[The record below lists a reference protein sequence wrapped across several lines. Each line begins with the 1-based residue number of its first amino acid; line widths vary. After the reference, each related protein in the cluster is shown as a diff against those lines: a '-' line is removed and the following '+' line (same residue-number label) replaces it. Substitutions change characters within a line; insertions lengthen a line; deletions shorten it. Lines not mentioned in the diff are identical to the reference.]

1 LELTNAAGARLHS
14 QSRTTASARV
24 AVLMASVS
32 RMAGGVFWAVRSLT
46 EALHRKGAE
55 IAVFGGLDECSPE
68 DTASWRG
75 PSVNAFPQRGPR
87 SFGYQPELRS
97 AVTHFSPDL
106 LHVHGLWMYPS
117 VVARWASKTTP
128 HVISPHGMLDPWAVR
143 NSAWKK
149 ALAGAMYENS
159 NLARAKCI
167 HALCE
172 AEYSAIRRHGVR
184 NPVAIVPNGVELP
197 DLSEVV
203 AIPDWRRRIPSD
215 AKVLLYMGRI
225 HPKKGLI
232 ALLHAWRIS
241 QQRSIATRG
250 WHLVIAGW
258 DQDQHCA
265 QLHSYVADHNLTD
278 GVHFVGPQF
287 DAAKSATF
295 LSADA
300 FVLPSLSEG
309 LPMAVLEAWSYSLPV
324 LMTPECNL
332 NVGFAAGAALRI
344 DGAEGISSAIE
355 SLCEM
360 NDQQRCDMGIRG
372 RRLVEKQFQW
382 SIVAD
387 AMGEVY
393 DWMLG
398 NASTPACVAMGVR

>member
-1 LELTNAAGARLHS
+1 LRSIATSRPRS
-14 QSRTTASARV
+14 DFQSRTAASPRV

-32 RMAGGVFWAVRSLT
+32 RLSGGVFWAVRSLT
-46 EALHRKGAE
+46 EALHQRGAE
-55 IAVFGGLDECSPE
+55 VAVFGGLDSCSPE
-68 DTASWRG
+68 DTESWKG
-75 PSVNAFPQRGPR
+75 PSVNAIPPRGPR
-87 SFGYQPELRS
+87 SFGYLPGLRDEL
-97 AVTHFSPDL
+97 THFSADV

-128 HVISPHGMLDPWAVR
+128 HIISPHGMLDPWAVR

-149 ALAGAMYENS
+149 TIAGVLYENS
-159 NLARAKCI
+159 NIARAKCI

-172 AEYSAIRRHGVR
+172 AEYSAIRHLGIKS
-184 NPVAIVPNGVELP
+184 PVAIVPNGVELP
-197 DLSEVV
+197 DPSAVV
-203 AIPDWRRRIPSD
+203 TAPEWRNRLPSG

-232 ALLHAWRIS
+232 ALLRAWHAS
-241 QQRSIATRG
+241 QHRTSMRD

-258 DQDQHCA
+258 DQDQYSA
-265 QLHSYVADHNLTD
+265 DLQSYVINHRLTSS
-278 GVHFVGPQF
+278 VHFVGPQF
-287 DAAKSATF
+287 GSAKSSTF
-295 LSADA
+295 LCADA

-332 NVGFAAGAALRI
+332 SAGFASGAALRI
-344 DGAEGISSAIE
+344 EGDQGISSALE

-360 NDQQRCDMGIRG
+360 NDQERRAVGAQG
-372 RRLVEKQFQW
+372 RRLVEQQFRW
-382 SIVAD
+382 SIVAK
-387 AMGEVY
+387 AMSEVY

-398 NASTPACVAMGVR
+398 NGSKPACVAEGL